1 MSPMDGPDEPRQLR
15 VIISDEETGEE
26 VVAATG
32 VESIMML
39 LAPDRLRG
47 EPYRRVLIGDI
58 SLSVELLLDILQE
71 GVAAR
76 LGLGTLGD
84 LTDLMDD
91 ELLVQMTEEL
101 PQQ

>member
-1 MSPMDGPDEPRQLR
+1 MSEYDEPRQLR
-15 VIISDEETGEE
+15 IVVSDEETGEE
-26 VVAATG
+26 VVAASG
-32 VESIMML
+32 VEAILLL
-39 LAPDRLRG
+39 LAPDTLHG
-47 EPYRRVLIGDI
+47 EPYRRILIGDI
-58 SLSVELLLDILQE
+58 SLSVELVLDILQE

-91 ELLVQMTEEL
+91 ELLVQLTEEL

>member
-1 MSPMDGPDEPRQLR
+1 MDVRHEPRQLR
-15 VIISDEETGEE
+15 IVISDEETGEE
-26 VVAATG
+26 VVAAAG
-32 VESIMML
+32 VEAVIML

>member
-1 MSPMDGPDEPRQLR
+1 MSEYDEPRQLR
-15 VIISDEETGEE
+15 IVVSDEETGEE
-26 VVAATG
+26 VVAASG
-32 VESIMML
+32 VEAILML
-39 LAPDRLRG
+39 LAPDTLHG
-47 EPYRRVLIGDI
+47 EPIRRILIGDI
-58 SLSVELLLDILQE
+58 SLSVELVLDILQE

-91 ELLVQMTEEL
+91 ELLVQLTEEL